1 MPGLQIGKAD
11 AARAF
16 TDARFVRNQ
25 RMLTLLRNRTLLGF
39 SLAHFAVDLCAGSL
53 AVFVVYYANTL
64 DLSIAESGFV
74 LGLFTLVSS
83 LTQPLFGYMSDRYG
97 GRWQSTLGLLCIA
110 VFLGLTGYALSYG
123 ALLALACV
131 GGVGSA
137 LFHPHGASGARKAD
151 PVRKTSAMS
160 VFMLGGNF
168 GYALGPSL
176 AAAAMS
182 RLGVHGSLSV
192 LALGLVF
199 APFVYASSRPSAPAA
214 AASASASMV
223 KGFSRSALVILM
235 IVMFFRAWASAATTS
250 YTPIFFP
257 EVAGFTIEAASL
269 LSTVY
274 LIALAAG
281 GVLGGVLSDRFG
293 GLRVMILAMCLF
305 GPLTGL
311 MFYVAGPASFWI
323 APLAGLA
330 AGASWPPL
338 VVMAQDALPRHSGV
352 ASGLTLG
359 FAFAMGGIGVSV
371 TGWLAEP
378 TMLGLATV
386 MPLLGLLPLA
396 AAGFGVGLG
405 SGVKIEDRR

>member
-1 MPGLQIGKAD
+1 
-11 AARAF
+11 
-16 TDARFVRNQ
+16 
-25 RMLTLLRNRTLLGF
+25 MLSLLRNRTLLGF
-39 SLAHFAVDLCAGSL
+39 SLAHFAVDLCSGSL
-53 AVFVVYYANTL
+53 AVLVVYYARTL
-64 DLSIAESGFV
+64 GLSIAESGLV

-110 VFLGLTGYALSYG
+110 TFLGLTGYAPSYG

-131 GGVGSA
+131 GGMGSA

-151 PVRKTSAMS
+151 AVRKTSAMS
-160 VFMLGGNF
+160 VFMLGGNV

-176 AAAAMS
+176 AAAAMA
-182 RLGVHGSLSV
+182 RLGGHGSLAV
-192 LALGLVF
+192 LAIGLAF
-199 APFVYASSRPSAPAA
+199 APFVYASSRPSAPSVASSM
-214 AASASASMV
+214 SASTA
-223 KGFSRSALVILM
+223 KGFSRGALALLM
-235 IVMFFRAWASAATTS
+235 TVMFFRAWASAATTS
-250 YTPIFFP
+250 YTPTFFP
-257 EVAGFTIEAASL
+257 AVAGFTIEAASL
-269 LSTVY
+269 LSTIY
-274 LIALAAG
+274 LIALALG
-281 GVLGGVLSDRFG
+281 GVLGGILSDRFG
-293 GLRVMILAMCLF
+293 GLRVMITALCIY
-305 GPLTGL
+305 GPLTAL
-311 MFYVAGPASFWI
+311 MFWLSGPMSFWV

-378 TMLGLATV
+378 TMLGLSTV

-396 AAGFGVGLG
+396 AAGFGMRLG
-405 SGVKIEDRR
+405 SKQ